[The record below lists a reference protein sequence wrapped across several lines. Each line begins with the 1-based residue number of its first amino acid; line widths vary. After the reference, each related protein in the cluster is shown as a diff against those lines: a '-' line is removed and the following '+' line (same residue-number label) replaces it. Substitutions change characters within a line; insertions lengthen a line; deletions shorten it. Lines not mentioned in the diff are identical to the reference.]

1 MHIYMHAAIERINE
15 DENLCDIMVARYE
28 KNKQSTQETHKQHKR
43 SVHEET
49 LAATAKHPL
58 TALRS
63 DANYPMR

>member
-1 MHIYMHAAIERINE
+1 MHAAIERINE
-15 DENLCDIMVARYE
+15 DENLCDIMGARYE
-28 KNKQSTQETHKQHKR
+28 KQQAKHTETHKQQKR

-49 LAATAKHPL
+49 LASIAKHPL